1 MNKNGLECVKIF
13 VNSNKNII
21 FGILNYKPSYIVSM
35 VVYEKSM
42 CFIIVIPSCGHKS
55 HPTCRS
61 FSVKTRSDQLS

>member
-13 VNSNKNII
+13 RNSNKNII

-42 CFIIVIPSCGHKS
+42 CFIVIPSYGHRS
-55 HPTCRS
+55 FPIYRS